1 MEKDNKFNC
10 KYDECL
16 FNELLKLNGDI
27 HYTPGEH
34 TCEDASIYFSKNHHI
49 QLGRNYVI
57 VCEWDDNLW
66 VHKVLYEDNLKSI
79 FDIDNVINEIVKLKL
94 F

>member
-27 HYTPGEH
+27 HYTPGDFN
-34 TCEDASIYFSKNHHI
+34 EDASIYFSKKHHI

-57 VCEWDDNLW
+57 VHAWDNNFL
-66 VHKVLYEDNLKSI
+66 KVLYEDNLKSI